1 MERNPWRR
9 AGYVMSFI
17 IVAGVAAAISYSHIR
32 DVAEIA
38 HQPALIAHLLPL
50 SVDGLML
57 VASLAMGEDKA
68 ANRHP
73 RGWARFGF
81 WFGASVSVSANV
93 SSVVVHYGWDWLGI
107 AVAGLAPVALL
118 VCVEI
123 VSRPGRAKKSVEAET
138 LVAAMAEVPVSPAP
152 AGSSRSVE
160 PTTAVNKRG
169 EYGPRDPERGYA
181 PSTVRAKK
189 AAAKSAVKAA
199 Q

>member
-9 AGYVMSFI
+9 VGYVLSFI

-32 DVAEIA
+32 DVAVIA

-81 WFGASVSVSANV
+81 WLGAAVSVAANV
-93 SSVVVHYGWDWLGI
+93 SSVVVHFGWNWLGI
-107 AVAGLAPVALL
+107 AVAGFAPVALL

-123 VSRPGRAKKSVEAET
+123 VSRPGRVKQRVAAAEP
-138 LVAAMAEVPVSPAP
+138 VAAMAEVPVSPAP
-152 AGSSRSVE
+152 AGSSEAPVSPAAPR
-160 PTTAVNKRG
+160 KRG
-169 EYGPRDPERGYA
+169 DYGPRDGVAYK

-189 AAAKSAVKAA
+189 AAARAA
-199 Q
+199 ANPAA